1 MILNVNLVLSCL
13 CFGTFDK
20 AGFPAIAGKVASLR
34 TKVMGGTLD
43 FTNS

>member
-20 AGFPAIAGKVASLR
+20 AGFPAIAGKVASLPGLG
-34 TKVMGGTLD
+34 VAI
-43 FTNS
+43 SV